1 MESFLFRVLKLFVGF
16 TQQFTIQEL
25 QLNDT
30 HLNDADT
37 TETISEERNAF
48 TIEETVVGTPAH
60 MLNGEIIST
69 LEKKFGTFS
78 KSIESRLLNIEEQII
93 GARDNRTEK
102 IGDDNSD
109 NAFCLNLLKNRIS
122 ELDLQIIE
130 KDAVI
135 NFLSNQLVNK
145 NLNGDS
151 GINKTVNDHNNSFQE
166 RVDSIVDNNL
176 PPVQHN
182 DYNKKEKC
190 NVIIISDS
198 MLNNINSCG
207 LSKSN

>member
-1 MESFLFRVLKLFVGF
+1 MESSLFRAVKLFVGF

-60 MLNGEIIST
+60 MLIDEIIST

-93 GARDNRTEK
+93 GARDSRIEK

-122 ELDLQIIE
+122 ELELQIIE

-151 GINKTVNDHNNSFQE
+151 GINKTVNDHNNSF
-166 RVDSIVDNNL
+166 
-176 PPVQHN
+176 
-182 DYNKKEKC
+182 
-190 NVIIISDS
+190 
-198 MLNNINSCG
+198 
-207 LSKSN
+207 

>member
-1 MESFLFRVLKLFVGF
+1 M
-16 TQQFTIQEL
+16 
-25 QLNDT
+25 
-30 HLNDADT
+30 
-37 TETISEERNAF
+37 
-48 TIEETVVGTPAH
+48 
-60 MLNGEIIST
+60 
-69 LEKKFGTFS
+69 
-78 KSIESRLLNIEEQII
+78 
-93 GARDNRTEK
+93 
-102 IGDDNSD
+102 
-109 NAFCLNLLKNRIS
+109 KNRIS
-122 ELDLQIIE
+122 ELERQIIK

>member
-1 MESFLFRVLKLFVGF
+1 MESSLFRAVKLFVGF

-60 MLNGEIIST
+60 MLNDEIIST

-93 GARDNRTEK
+93 GARDSRIEK

-122 ELDLQIIE
+122 ELELQIIE

-151 GINKTVNDHNNSFQE
+151 VVNKTVNDHNSFQE
-166 RVDSIVDNNL
+166 
-176 PPVQHN
+176 
-182 DYNKKEKC
+182 
-190 NVIIISDS
+190 
-198 MLNNINSCG
+198 
-207 LSKSN
+207 